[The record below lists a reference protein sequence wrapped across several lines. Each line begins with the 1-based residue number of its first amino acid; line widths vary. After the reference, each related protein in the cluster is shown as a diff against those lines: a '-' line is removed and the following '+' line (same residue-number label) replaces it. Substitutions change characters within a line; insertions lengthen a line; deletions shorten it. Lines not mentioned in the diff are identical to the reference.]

1 MRVYKDTAYGQ
12 DIDGNRGTTIYEI
25 ELDDSDKPYILEEL
39 YKYFVDGEYEKEVT
53 IFLYSEKLDREV
65 EFDVEI
71 EDYLEDLLEMYK
83 NDQDIPE
90 DSDKI
95 LYIEEIENILN
106 EKNDLKW
113 H

>member
-1 MRVYKDTAYGQ
+1 MIVYKDNDYGQ

-25 ELDDSDKPYILEEL
+25 ELEEADKPYIVEEL
-39 YKYFVDGEYEKEVT
+39 YKYFIDGEYEKEVS

-65 EFDVEI
+65 EFNVEI

-90 DSDKI
+90 DQDKI
-95 LYIEEIENILN
+95 LYIEKVENILN

>member
-1 MRVYKDTAYGQ
+1 MIVYKDNDYGQ
-12 DIDGNRGTTIYEI
+12 DIDGNRGTTIDEI
-25 ELDDSDKPYILEEL
+25 ELEEADKPYIVEEL
-39 YKYFVDGEYEKEVT
+39 YKCFVDGQYENEVS
-53 IFLYSEKLDREV
+53 ILLYCENLDREV
-65 EFDVEI
+65 EFDVKI